1 MQMQGARGVC
11 ALRALVV
18 INFINASHIF
28 PPQDE
33 DHDSK
38 VSLEDF
44 HASIVKETLLIEA
57 FGPCLPTR
65 EDVEKFCNRVFG

>member
-1 MQMQGARGVC
+1 MLIYKAQWSF
-11 ALRALVV
+11 V
-18 INFINASHIF
+18 INNNYQCMHIF
-28 PPQDE
+28 PQDQ

-44 HASIVKETLLIEA
+44 NASIVKETLLIEA

-65 EDVEKFCNRVFG
+65 EDVEKFCDGVFT

>member
-1 MQMQGARGVC
+1 MQDQ
-11 ALRALVV
+11 
-18 INFINASHIF
+18 
-28 PPQDE
+28 

-44 HASIVKETLLIEA
+44 NATIVKETLLIEA

-65 EDVEKFCNRVFG
+65 EDVEKFCSRAFS

>member
-1 MQMQGARGVC
+1 MLIYKAQWSF
-11 ALRALVV
+11 V
-18 INFINASHIF
+18 INNYQYLHIF
-28 PPQDE
+28 PQDQ

-44 HASIVKETLLIEA
+44 NASIVKETLLIEA

-65 EDVEKFCNRVFG
+65 EDVEKFCDGVFT